1 MTRAFITAFV
11 MFLATAPAPSLARPH
26 RAGAARAPATVTI
39 DGQRYGPLQRFKGV
53 QAGAFELSS
62 FGGCWFANSLD
73 FYRQFEALGL
83 PKPAPANEVVEYEL
97 EFIGRQTLG
106 KRGEFGGYGHLG
118 MWSCQIRAETLI
130 SARLLPPRSS
140 AAPAAQ

>member
-1 MTRAFITAFV
+1 MA
-11 MFLATAPAPSLARPH
+11 LAATHAEPASGRTRPH
-26 RAGAARAPATVTI
+26 RAEPARATATVKI
-39 DGQRYGPLQRFKGV
+39 DGQLYGPRRRFKGV

-62 FGGCWFANSLD
+62 FGGCWFANSLE
-73 FYRQFEALGL
+73 FYRQFERLGL
-83 PKPAPANEVVEYEL
+83 PKPAPTEGLVEYEL

-130 SARLLPPRSS
+130 SARLLPAKFP
-140 AAPAAQ
+140 AAPPAR